1 MSASEVPT
9 AEEKAAQAR
18 RGPGAAARRG
28 PMQMGTPGEKSQD
41 FLPSA
46 KRLLGR
52 LRPQRSRVL
61 TAIVL
66 TVVSVALSAVEAKGA
81 FAAAGDLAHS
91 FRTPG
96 GA

>member
-28 PMQMGTPGEKSQD
+28 PMQMGTPGEKSKN

-46 KRLLGR
+46 QRLLGR

-66 TVVSVALSAVEAKGA
+66 TVVSV
-81 FAAAGDLAHS
+81 
-91 FRTPG
+91 
-96 GA
+96 

>member
-1 MSASEVPT
+1 MSEVPT

-46 KRLLGR
+46 GRLLGR
-52 LRPQRSRVL
+52 LRPERGRVL
-61 TAIVL
+61 TAIALAVVL
-66 TVVSVALSAVEAKGA
+66 AIVDGRRHFRGLWIVALPLAFITVVTTVA
-81 FAAAGDLAHS
+81 
-91 FRTPG
+91 
-96 GA
+96 